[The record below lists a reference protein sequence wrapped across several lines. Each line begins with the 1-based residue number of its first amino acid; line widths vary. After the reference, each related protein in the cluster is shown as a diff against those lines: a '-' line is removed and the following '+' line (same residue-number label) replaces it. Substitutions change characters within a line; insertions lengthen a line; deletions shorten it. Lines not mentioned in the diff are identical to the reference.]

1 MSEAIVLAG
10 LAIAAVLLYVFL
22 IRGRDKSGRGAT
34 AAPKAPE
41 SSSRGSP
48 VSRSAPVA
56 SAPPVPQSAQDAEF
70 VDKFRGGMLFP
81 QPSPCDAVVLLRGKT
96 FPEGRIP
103 PIPVPGCDRETCQC
117 QVHTVVGRR
126 RSPRR
131 IRTDRREDVRM
142 SDDRRSGDDR
152 RDQDPFNKPVNR
164 N

>member
-1 MSEAIVLAG
+1 MNAAIVLAG
-10 LAIAAVLLYVFL
+10 LAIAAALLGLFL
-22 IRGRDKSGRGAT
+22 IKGRDKSGPGTA

-41 SSSRGSP
+41 SSRPGSP
-48 VSRSAPVA
+48 ASRTP
-56 SAPPVPQSAQDAEF
+56 SAPPVPQPAQDAEF
-70 VDKFRGGMLFP
+70 IDKFRGGMVFP

-96 FPEGRIP
+96 FPEERIP
-103 PIPVPGCDRETCQC
+103 SIPVPGCDRETCQC

-131 IRTDRREDVRM
+131 VRIDRREDVRV

-152 RDQDPFNKPVNR
+152 RDVDPYSKPVNR

>member
-1 MSEAIVLAG
+1 MSAALLLAG
-10 LAIAAVLLYVFL
+10 LAIAVAVLGFFL
-22 IRGRDKSGRGAT
+22 VKGRAKSGPDVP

-41 SSSRGSP
+41 SSRPGSP
-48 VSRSAPVA
+48 AQRASPAPQPSQEA
-56 SAPPVPQSAQDAEF
+56 DF

-81 QPSPCDAVVLLRGKT
+81 QPSPCEAVVLLRGKT

-131 IRTDRREDVRM
+131 VRIDRREDVRV

-152 RDQDPFNKPVNR
+152 RDADPYSKPVNR